1 MRSAIRMAST
11 PRHEVIELVLEQ
23 KLLNAVRSA
32 ARERVAYVCFSGG
45 IDSTVVLAASVRA
58 GVDTVALLGV
68 SPSLAASE
76 RADAHRIAS
85 EIGAEVEEV
94 ETNEMDLAGYRNNAG
109 DRCYYCKS
117 ALYDTVQ
124 ALAATRN
131 SDEVIFVGTHVD
143 DLGEHRPGL
152 QAAME
157 RGVIAPLVDAG
168 FSKADVRA
176 LAREWNLSNAEK
188 PAAPCLASRVPVGT
202 EVTPEK
208 LAQIETVEE
217 FLRLHDIWPAR
228 ARWHEG
234 VVRLEI
240 PIEMF
245 ERVVTDPLRGEL
257 RRACRKAGFKFVALD
272 LGGLQSGSL
281 SLPLVGS

>member
-1 MRSAIRMAST
+1 MKPISLR
-11 PRHEVIELVLEQ
+11 PRREENNLDLEDR
-23 KLLNAVRSA
+23 LIAAVRVA
-32 ARERVAYVCFSGG
+32 ARDRVAYVCYSGG
-45 IDSTVVLAASVRA
+45 VDSTLVLAASVRA

-68 SPSLAASE
+68 SASLAASE
-76 RADAHRIAS
+76 RADAHRIAN
-85 EIGAEVEEV
+85 EIGVRVEEV
-94 ETNEMDLAGYRNNAG
+94 ETNEMDLAGYRENAG
-109 DRCYYCKS
+109 DRCYHCKS

-157 RGVIAPLVDAG
+157 RGVVAPLVDAG

-202 EVTPEK
+202 EVTPER
-208 LAQIETVEE
+208 LAQIEAVES

-228 ARWHEG
+228 ARWHES

-240 PIEMF
+240 PPDMF
-245 ERVVTDPLRGEL
+245 ERVVTEPLRDEL

-281 SLPLVGS
+281 SLPLVAS

>member
-1 MRSAIRMAST
+1 MSLDLEQRLVSAIR
-11 PRHEVIELVLEQ
+11 
-23 KLLNAVRSA
+23 A
-32 ARERVAYVCFSGG
+32 AAQDRVAYVCYSGG

-58 GVDTVALLGV
+58 GVETIALLGV
-68 SPSLAASE
+68 SPSLADAE
-76 RADAHRIAS
+76 RADAHRIAT
-85 EIGAEVEEV
+85 EIGARVEEV
-94 ETNEMDLAGYRNNAG
+94 ETNEMELEGYRANAG

-117 ALYDTVQ
+117 ALYDTVH
-124 ALAATRN
+124 ALAESRS

-168 FSKADVRA
+168 FTKSDVRA
-176 LAREWNLSNAEK
+176 LARQWGLSNAEK
-188 PAAPCLASRVPVGT
+188 PAAPCLASRVPVG
-202 EVTPEK
+202 VQVSPER
-208 LAQIETVEE
+208 LAQIEAVES
-217 FLRLHDIWPAR
+217 FLRANDVWPAR
-228 ARWHEG
+228 ARWHDA

-240 PIEMF
+240 PSEMF
-245 ERVVTDPLRGEL
+245 ERVVTEPLRGEL
-257 RRACRKAGFKFVALD
+257 RRACRRAGFKFVALD

>member
-1 MRSAIRMAST
+1 MQHR
-11 PRHEVIELVLEQ
+11 EVSELGLEQ
-23 KLLNAVRSA
+23 KLLDAVRSA
-32 ARERVAYVCFSGG
+32 ARDRVAYVCFSGG

-58 GVDTVALLGV
+58 GVDTIALLGV

-85 EIGAEVEEV
+85 EIGACVEEV

-157 RGVIAPLVDAG
+157 RGVVAPLVDAG

-176 LAREWNLSNAEK
+176 LAREWKLSNAEK
-188 PAAPCLASRVPVGT
+188 PAAPCLASRVPVGI
-202 EVTPEK
+202 EVTPER
-208 LAQIETVEE
+208 LTQIETVEE
-217 FLRLHDIWPAR
+217 FLRLNDIWPAR

-240 PIEMF
+240 PVEMF

>member
-1 MRSAIRMAST
+1 MAST
-11 PRHEVIELVLEQ
+11 PRLEVSELELDQ

-45 IDSTVVLAASVRA
+45 VDSTVVLAASVRA
-58 GVDTVALLGV
+58 GLDTVALLGV

-131 SDEVIFVGTHVD
+131 SGEVIFVGTQVD

-152 QAAME
+152 KAAME

-176 LAREWNLSNAEK
+176 LAREWKLSNAEK

-202 EVTPEK
+202 EVTPER

-234 VVRLEI
+234 VVRLEV

-257 RRACRKAGFKFVALD
+257 RRACRKAGFRFVALD

>member
-1 MRSAIRMAST
+1 MAST
-11 PRHEVIELVLEQ
+11 PRHEVSELDLEQ

-131 SDEVIFVGTHVD
+131 SNEVIFVGTHVD

-202 EVTPEK
+202 EVTPDK

-281 SLPLVGS
+281 SLPLAGS

>member
-1 MRSAIRMAST
+1 M
-11 PRHEVIELVLEQ
+11 ELEQ
-23 KLLNAVRSA
+23 KLFDAVNSA
-32 ARERVAYVCFSGG
+32 ARDRVAYVCFSGG
-45 IDSTVVLAASVRA
+45 VDSTVVLAASVRA

-76 RADAHRIAS
+76 RADAHRIAN
-85 EIGAEVEEV
+85 EIGARVEEV
-94 ETNEMDLAGYRNNAG
+94 ETNEMELAGYRENAG
-109 DRCYYCKS
+109 DRCYHCKS

-124 ALAATRN
+124 ALAASRN

-157 RGVIAPLVDAG
+157 RGVVAPLVDAG

-202 EVTPEK
+202 EVTPER
-208 LAQIETVEE
+208 LAQIEAVEE

-228 ARWHEG
+228 ARWHEA

-240 PIEMF
+240 PAEMF

-257 RRACRKAGFKFVALD
+257 RRACRQAGFRFVALD
-272 LGGLQSGSL
+272 LGGLQSGSI
-281 SLPLVGS
+281 SLPLVAS

>member
-1 MRSAIRMAST
+1 MAST
-11 PRHEVIELVLEQ
+11 PRPEVSELELEQ
-23 KLLNAVRSA
+23 KLFDAVNSA
-32 ARERVAYVCFSGG
+32 ARDRVAYVCFSGG

-76 RADAHRIAS
+76 RADAHRIAN
-85 EIGAEVEEV
+85 EIGARVEEV
-94 ETNEMDLAGYRNNAG
+94 ETHEMDLAGYRENAG
-109 DRCYYCKS
+109 DRCYHCKS

-131 SDEVIFVGTHVD
+131 SDEVVFVGTQVD

-157 RGVIAPLVDAG
+157 RGVVAPLVDAG

-176 LAREWNLSNAEK
+176 IAREWNLSNAEK

-202 EVTPEK
+202 EVTPQR

-228 ARWHEG
+228 ARWHET

-240 PIEMF
+240 PPEMF

-281 SLPLVGS
+281 SLPLVAS

>member
-1 MRSAIRMAST
+1 MAST
-11 PRHEVIELVLEQ
+11 HHREGNKVELEQ
-23 KLLNAVRSA
+23 KLLDAVSSSA
-32 ARERVAYVCFSGG
+32 RGRVAYVCFSGG

-58 GVDTVALLGV
+58 GVETIALLGV

-85 EIGAEVEEV
+85 EIGARVEEV

-124 ALAATRN
+124 ALAATRG

-157 RGVIAPLVDAG
+157 RGVVAPLVDAG

-176 LAREWNLSNAEK
+176 LGREWKLSNAEK
-188 PAAPCLASRVPVGT
+188 PAAPCLASRVPVGV
-202 EVTPEK
+202 EVTPER

-217 FLRLHDIWPAR
+217 FLRLNDIWPAR

-281 SLPLVGS
+281 SLPLVGA

>member
-1 MRSAIRMAST
+1 MAST
-11 PRHEVIELVLEQ
+11 CLEVSELDLEQ
-23 KLLNAVRSA
+23 RLLNAVRSA
-32 ARERVAYVCFSGG
+32 ARDRVAYVCFSGG

-58 GVDTVALLGV
+58 GVNTVALLGV

-94 ETNEMDLAGYRNNAG
+94 ETNEMELAGYRNNAG

-124 ALAATRN
+124 ALAATKN
-131 SDEVIFVGTHVD
+131 SDEVIFVRTHVD

-157 RGVIAPLVDAG
+157 RGVVAPLVDAG

-188 PAAPCLASRVPVGT
+188 PAAPCLASRVPVGI

-208 LAQIETVEE
+208 LAQIEAVEE
-217 FLRLHDIWPAR
+217 FLRLHDVWPAR
-228 ARWHEG
+228 ARWHES

-240 PIEMF
+240 PAAMF
-245 ERVVTDPLRGEL
+245 ERVVTDPFRGEL
-257 RRACRKAGFKFVALD
+257 RRACRKAGFNFVALD
-272 LGGLQSGSL
+272 LGGLQSGSV
-281 SLPLVGS
+281 SLPLVAS

>member
-1 MRSAIRMAST
+1 MAST
-11 PRHEVIELVLEQ
+11 HHREGNEVELEQ
-23 KLLNAVRSA
+23 KLLDAVSSA
-32 ARERVAYVCFSGG
+32 ARGRVAYVCFSGG

-58 GVDTVALLGV
+58 GVETIALLGV

-85 EIGAEVEEV
+85 EIGARVEEV

-124 ALAATRN
+124 ALAATRS

-157 RGVIAPLVDAG
+157 RGVVAPLVDAG

-176 LAREWNLSNAEK
+176 LGREWKLSNAEK
-188 PAAPCLASRVPVGT
+188 PAAPCLASRVPVGV
-202 EVTPEK
+202 EVTPER

-217 FLRLHDIWPAR
+217 FLRLNDIWPAR

-245 ERVVTDPLRGEL
+245 ERVVSDPLRGEL

-281 SLPLVGS
+281 SLPLVGA

>member
-1 MRSAIRMAST
+1 MAST
-11 PRHEVIELVLEQ
+11 PRLEVNELELEQ

-85 EIGAEVEEV
+85 EIGAEVQEV

-109 DRCYYCKS
+109 DRCYYCKG

-131 SDEVIFVGTHVD
+131 SDEVIFVGTQVD

-157 RGVIAPLVDAG
+157 RGVVAPLVDAG

-228 ARWHEG
+228 ARWHEA

-245 ERVVTDPLRGEL
+245 ERVVSDPLRGEL

-272 LGGLQSGSL
+272 LGGMQSGSL

>member
-1 MRSAIRMAST
+1 M
-11 PRHEVIELVLEQ
+11 ELEK
-23 KLLNAVRSA
+23 KLLDALGSA
-32 ARERVAYVCFSGG
+32 ARDRVAYVCFSGG

-68 SPSLAASE
+68 SASLAASE
-76 RADAHRIAS
+76 RADAHRIAI
-85 EIGAEVEEV
+85 EIGVRVEEV
-94 ETNEMDLAGYRNNAG
+94 ETNEMELAGYRKNAG

-152 QAAME
+152 QAAIE
-157 RGVIAPLVDAG
+157 RGVVAPLVDAG
-168 FSKADVRA
+168 FTKADVRA
-176 LAREWNLSNAEK
+176 LARKWNLSNSEK
-188 PAAPCLASRVPVGT
+188 PAAPCLASRVPVGA
-202 EVTPEK
+202 EVTPER
-208 LAQIETVEE
+208 LAQIEAVEE
-217 FLRLHDIWPAR
+217 FLRLHDVWPAR
-228 ARWHEG
+228 ARWHEA

-240 PIEMF
+240 PAEMF

-272 LGGLQSGSL
+272 LGGLQSGSS
-281 SLPLVGS
+281 SLPLVAP

>member
-1 MRSAIRMAST
+1 MAST
-11 PRHEVIELVLEQ
+11 PRPEVSELELEQ
-23 KLLNAVRSA
+23 KLLDAVTSA
-32 ARERVAYVCFSGG
+32 ARDRVAYVCFSGG

-68 SPSLAASE
+68 SPSLAAAE
-76 RADAHRIAS
+76 RADAHRIAK
-85 EIGAEVEEV
+85 EIGARVEEV

-124 ALAATRN
+124 TLAASRN

-152 QAAME
+152 QAAIE
-157 RGVIAPLVDAG
+157 RGVVAPLVDAG

-176 LAREWNLSNAEK
+176 IAREWNLSNAEK

-202 EVTPEK
+202 EVTPER
-208 LAQIETVEE
+208 LAQIESVEE

-228 ARWHEG
+228 ARWHET

-240 PIEMF
+240 PPEMF

-281 SLPLVGS
+281 SLPLVAS